1 MAQGSLRGREPR
13 RALCF
18 AFRPVR
24 SEARGSALASQRRRS
39 RASGIFGAP
48 ARGSR
53 LERFLRGA
61 YPRGRHGRACGAA
74 ARFRRLPSSAP
85 GSAHGARG
93 AAPGAVRGVSRGTA
107 AGDPAQG
114 VPSPQPA
121 HHPGL
126 HASRARARLSR
137 CCASSRG
144 SRARGGMRRTMRRSG
159 CRFMSVS
166 PARWRTWIARRRE
179 SMSCPHEVL
188 NGQPIE
194 VERMALLAIAARAR
208 LRTCL

>member
-1 MAQGSLRGREPR
+1 MAQGSLRSREPR
-13 RALCF
+13 GALCF

-114 VPSPQPA
+114 VQSPQPA
-121 HHPGL
+121 HRPRVL
-126 HASRARARLSR
+126 RCTRASEIGSMLRQLARFQSAWWE
-137 CCASSRG
+137 
-144 SRARGGMRRTMRRSG
+144 MRRSG
-159 CRFMSVS
+159 CRLMSVL
-166 PARWRTWIARRRE
+166 PARWRAWIARRRE